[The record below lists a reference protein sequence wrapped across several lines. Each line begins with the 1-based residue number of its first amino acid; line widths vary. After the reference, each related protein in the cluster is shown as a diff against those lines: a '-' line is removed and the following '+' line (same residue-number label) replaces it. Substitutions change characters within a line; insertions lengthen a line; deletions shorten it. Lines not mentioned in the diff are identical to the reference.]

1 MIIIICGPA
10 GAGKTSLASRLQTRL
25 ARRGLDFR
33 ILDSDQFERN
43 TYERM
48 YELVDGSD
56 EDWILSGTFYKRK
69 WQERFNCLPD
79 VIMVYLESS
88 LETCLKR
95 NRQRTDPI
103 SEKAVHIIWEEF
115 YEPDAD
121 IRVDV
126 NQGSIAENVD
136 HVIREL
142 EALSKLNDYPEL
154 N

>member
-10 GAGKTSLASRLQTRL
+10 GAGKTSLASRLHTRL
-25 ARRGLDFR
+25 ASRGLDFR
-33 ILDSDQFERN
+33 ILDSDQFDRN

-48 YELVDGSD
+48 YEIVDGSD

-69 WQERFNCLPD
+69 WQEEFNSLQG
-79 VIMVYLESS
+79 VIIVYLEAS
-88 LETCLKR
+88 LETCLER

-103 SEKAVHIIWEEF
+103 SEKAIHIIWKEF
-115 YEPDAD
+115 SEPDAD

-126 NQGSIAENVD
+126 NQGPIAENVD
-136 HVIREL
+136 HAIREL
-142 EALSKLNDYPEL
+142 EALWKSSDYPEL